1 MQRATQDGLE
11 WQESFLD
18 LEPVWTREPSI
29 GAIESISRQQLKI
42 TSDNPCTVTFHG
54 AGFFNKFYLVRAEG
68 STFVMRV
75 TLPVYPRHKTRAEV
89 ITLKWVRENTTIP
102 APEVFAFDDSNDN
115 EIGFE
120 WILIEFMQGT
130 SAQKRWRTMSM
141 EQKIALTERIA
152 TFQFELSGLEK
163 QELAFKS
170 MGTLDSP
177 ETDLEADFRAPE
189 AAITPGRMV
198 IPEFFKGDYLT
209 YDIPR
214 GPFLSTHDWLSAVLT
229 FDEHDI
235 EDPEDILPV
244 AQSLLALLP
253 KVFPPDLGR
262 PEPSALHHHC
272 SHLDN
277 ILVNEHGEVTA
288 VIDWECVTALPL
300 WMLSQV
306 PNFLID
312 QPREDE
318 PQRDAYMNE
327 TPEEAA
333 EAADRRN
340 DPNYLDNEGKNQL
353 YWIHMMEYETT
364 QLRKVYKAKLEEVCP
379 DWVKMNPL

>member
-1 MQRATQDGLE
+1 
-11 WQESFLD
+11 
-18 LEPVWTREPSI
+18 
-29 GAIESISRQQLKI
+29 
-42 TSDNPCTVTFHG
+42 
-54 AGFFNKFYLVRAEG
+54 
-68 STFVMRV
+68 
-75 TLPVYPRHKTRAEV
+75 
-89 ITLKWVRENTTIP
+89 
-102 APEVFAFDDSNDN
+102 
-115 EIGFE
+115 
-120 WILIEFMQGT
+120 
-130 SAQKRWRTMSM
+130 MSM

-163 QELAFKS
+163 QEPAFKS

-177 ETDLEADFRAPE
+177 KIDLEADFRAPE

-214 GPFLSTHDWLSAVLT
+214 GPFLSTHDWLSAVLA
-229 FDEHDI
+229 FVIHHQKLVLENSQDEHDI
-235 EDPEDILPV
+235 EDAEDILPV

-262 PEPSALHHHC
+262 PELSALHHHY

-277 ILVNEHGEVTA
+277 ILVNEQGEVTA
-288 VIDWECVTALPL
+288 VIDWECVTALPF

-333 EAADRRN
+333 EAGDRRN
-340 DPNYLDNEGKNQL
+340 DPDYLDNEGKNQL

-379 DWVKMNPL
+379 DWVKMNPLEEDFFDAVLQCDGLWMKMVRKWVECIEMY

>member
-18 LEPVWTREPSI
+18 LEP
-29 GAIESISRQQLKI
+29 LKI

-102 APEVFAFDDSNDN
+102 APEVFAFDDSDDN

-170 MGTLDSP
+170 MGALDSP

-214 GPFLSTHDWLSAVLT
+214 GPFLSTHDWLSA
-229 FDEHDI
+229 DEHDI